1 MADPHLVH
9 AVIDEVTR
17 EVVNPGDAS
26 NDALRV
32 NIVAASVSGSNPA
45 ASATGS
51 PVPSM
56 ASYTGFMDDYGNL
69 VGISST
75 NPLPVTFTATS
86 TVGQTSLESIDEAL
100 MSSNGVQ
107 PEDARTLYDLLDSSH
122 PQFVPLGTAP
132 AGIDTTGRRPEAAS
146 FPVTLSD
153 EQVLDL
159 TTPFLGWGAGTRTL
173 GKNCLDALGAAMDVS
188 RFRSIA
194 MQFEAPTGVSA
205 TITFEGSNNGTAWVA
220 VPMFD
225 AAASTTAPVTSVAV
239 AAATNRF
246 FEGPLKYKFFRARI
260 STAVAG
266 GVFGASAR
274 VSMAPYSP
282 AVNQVANSAGNWS
295 TNVAQWGGTALVA
308 AGLAGVPAV
317 GGNIAAGTA
326 PTTNPVPLG
335 GIDTQVVGTTRT
347 ITGKTRRL
355 LTDELGNLTI
365 VGPDPRNTGLDMNPV
380 YVQTSPLAG
389 NGEMTDSDA
398 LQSILKEL
406 RVTNF
411 YLKELPL
418 ALASGTA
425 FTDEPGQLVQD
436 LSILN

>member
-17 EVVNPGDAS
+17 GVVNPGDAS

-100 MSSNGVQ
+100 VSSNGVQ
-107 PEDARTLYDLLDSSH
+107 LEDTRTLYDLLDSLH
-122 PQFVPLGTAP
+122 PQFVPLGVAP

-146 FPVTLSD
+146 FPVALSD

-159 TTPFLGWGAGTRTL
+159 TTPFLGWGAGTWTL
-173 GKNCLDALGAAMDVS
+173 GKNCLNALGAAMDVS

-282 AVNQVANSAGNWS
+282 VVNQVANSAGI
-295 TNVAQWGGTALVA
+295 A
-308 AGLAGVPAV
+308 
-317 GGNIAAGTA
+317 GNIAAGTA

-355 LTDELGNLTI
+355 LTDELGNLTV
-365 VGPDPRNTGLDMNPV
+365 VGPDPRNTGFDMNPV

-436 LSILN
+436 PSILN

>member
-17 EVVNPGDAS
+17 ELVNPGDAS
-26 NDALRV
+26 NAALRV
-32 NIVAASVSGSNPA
+32 NIV
-45 ASATGS
+45 
-51 PVPSM
+51 
-56 ASYTGFMDDYGNL
+56 
-69 VGISST
+69 
-75 NPLPVTFTATS
+75 ATS

-100 MSSNGVQ
+100 MSSDGVQ
-107 PEDARTLYDLLDSSH
+107 PEDTRTLYDLLDSSH

-159 TTPFLGWGAGTRTL
+159 TTPFLGWGAGTWTL

-205 TITFEGSNNGTAWVA
+205 TITFEGSNNGTAWIAVA
-220 VPMFD
+220 MFD
-225 AAASTTAPVTSVAV
+225 AAATTTAPVTSVAV
-239 AAATNRF
+239 ASATNRF

-274 VSMAPYSP
+274 LSMAPYSP
-282 AVNQVANSAGNWS
+282 VVNQVAI
-295 TNVAQWGGTALVA
+295 
-308 AGLAGVPAV
+308 AGVPAV

-326 PTTNPVPLG
+326 PTANPVPIG

-380 YVQTSPLAG
+380 YVKTSPLAG

-436 LSILN
+436 PSILN